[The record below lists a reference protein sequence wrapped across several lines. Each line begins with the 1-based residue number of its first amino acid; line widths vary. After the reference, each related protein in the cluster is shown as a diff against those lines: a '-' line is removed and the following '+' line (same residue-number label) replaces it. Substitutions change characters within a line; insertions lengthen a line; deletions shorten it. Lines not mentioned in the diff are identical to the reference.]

1 LPLVELKLVC
11 YHSWVKTV
19 VRELEGFVTVQEGE
33 WTDKTTSVVTHL
45 NVS

>member
-1 LPLVELKLVC
+1 
-11 YHSWVKTV
+11 VKIQV
-19 VRELEGFVTVQEGE
+19 GELEGFATMQEDE

>member
-1 LPLVELKLVC
+1 LSLVELKLVC

-19 VRELEGFVTVQEGE
+19 VGELEGFATMQEGE
-33 WTDKTTSVVTHL
+33 WTGKTTSVVTHL